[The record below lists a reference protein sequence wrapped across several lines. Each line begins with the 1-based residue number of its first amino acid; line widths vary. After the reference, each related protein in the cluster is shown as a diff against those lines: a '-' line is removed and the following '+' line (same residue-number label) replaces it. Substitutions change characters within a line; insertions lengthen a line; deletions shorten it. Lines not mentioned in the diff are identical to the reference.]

1 MATAPSARDA
11 EGRSARRPRTPLQPQ
26 RLARAMPMPLVLHSR
41 WRALER
47 RKRVGLH
54 KQPFLPLTVT
64 CPSVSQ
70 LLLLL
75 FFARSAAALPTLHHC
90 WPYCEGPRAH

>member
-1 MATAPSARDA
+1 MATAPSARYAD
-11 EGRSARRPRTPLQPQ
+11 GRSSRGPRTPLQPQ

-54 KQPFLPLTVT
+54 KQPFLPLTV
-64 CPSVSQ
+64 VSIRLAVAAVAVLRKERCSSTDTAP
-70 LLLLL
+70 LLAVL
-75 FFARSAAALPTLHHC
+75 
-90 WPYCEGPRAH
+90 